1 MSENLSNISYHDTE
15 LKKYT
20 LRVLGNLKTNLD
32 EASDNKDVI
41 LWMIGDAKKISNL
54 TTAEEEIIRSCE
66 QKRDMALRALEIIN
80 LQIDAINMPGVGLNE
95 KELKIVAQKAITASE
110 IIEWVL
116 AKVQNQIEV
125 LEQSVQKRVDLIRQA
140 QGG

>member
-1 MSENLSNISYHDTE
+1 MSENKNNISYHDTE

-20 LRVLGNLKTNLD
+20 FTILGSLRKNLA

-41 LWMIGDAKKISNL
+41 LWMIGDVKKISNL
-54 TTAEEEIIRSCE
+54 TKDEEEIIQSCE

-95 KELKIVAQKAITASE
+95 KELKIAAQKAITASE

-116 AKVQNQIEV
+116 TRVENQIEIV
-125 LEQSVQKRVDLIRQA
+125 EQSIQKRANLIKSA
-140 QGG
+140 HGG